1 MRKGQIVTTSLPMRG
16 HFCLSENRTRKS
28 DNEKRRRPSTRI
40 SAYVKRTR
48 YATPTQ
54 SIDFKSLHEI
64 RATKKETYLIDI
76 KRLSEIRT
84 NASIG
89 YVTDLIR
96 LDVLR
101 PNKLSMQPIDN
112 KSESEFRTR
121 FKTPLRQRNAPLTPT
136 RTSATLPLSLQ
147 NQRPGLAARNSFR
160 RTAPRF
166 IV

>member
-1 MRKGQIVTTSLPMRG
+1 MSAT
-16 HFCLSENRTRKS
+16 FCTSENRTHKS
-28 DNEKRRRPSTRI
+28 DDEKRCHL
-40 SAYVKRTR
+40 A
-48 YATPTQ
+48 APTQ
-54 SIDFKSLHEI
+54 AIDFKRWHEI
-64 RATKKETYLIDI
+64 RATEKQTYLIDI

-112 KSESEFRTR
+112 KSESEIRTR

-136 RTSATLPLSLQ
+136 RPSATLPVSLQ
-147 NQRPGLAARNSFR
+147 NQRCGVNRPQISR
-160 RTAPRF
+160 RIAPRF

>member
-1 MRKGQIVTTSLPMRG
+1 MSAT
-16 HFCLSENRTRKS
+16 FCTSENRTHKS
-28 DNEKRRRPSTRI
+28 DDEKRCHL
-40 SAYVKRTR
+40 A
-48 YATPTQ
+48 APTQ
-54 SIDFKSLHEI
+54 AIDFKRWHEI
-64 RATKKETYLIDI
+64 RATEKQTHLIDI

-112 KSESEFRTR
+112 KSESEIRTR

-136 RTSATLPLSLQ
+136 RPSATLPEV
-147 NQRPGLAARNSFR
+147 AAKSATGFSSS
-160 RTAPRF
+160 TDIGAQAPPI